1 MNANNFGAD
10 NLSMTDLIE
19 HTPYGM
25 AAAML
30 FGVALALQL
39 FLLLF
44 RFLKTGNHG
53 ALSNQAPQ
61 AVSVVIAARNEEKN
75 LLENVPQIMAQNHPQ
90 FEVIIVND
98 SSWDDTAEV
107 LKALSLSYPQ
117 LHVIH
122 IDEEKQNMQG
132 KKFAITL
139 GIKAAKHD
147 LILLTDADCKP
158 ASENWISEMTR
169 GMDDKKQLALGFSPY
184 VKKEGWLNRIIRF
197 DTLMIGCQ
205 YLGFAR
211 SGAPYM
217 GVGRNMA
224 YHKDL
229 FFKIGGFK
237 SHYSIASGDDDL
249 FVNQVATGKNTLVVS
264 TPNSQTISEAK
275 QTWNAWFIQKRR
287 HFTTSGLYKTSHKWM
302 LSIWP
307 LSFVVL
313 LFSGATAIYFHTHP
327 LFIIGGLVIRYLTQ
341 IAILH
346 RVSKKL
352 AVSSDVAWLSP
363 VLEIQLHAINLGL
376 YFINLLRKPKKWN

>member
-1 MNANNFGAD
+1 
-10 NLSMTDLIE
+10 
-19 HTPYGM
+19 
-25 AAAML
+25 
-30 FGVALALQL
+30 
-39 FLLLF
+39 LLF
-44 RFLKTGNHG
+44 RFLKSGNHG
-53 ALSNQAPQ
+53 LAADDTTQP
-61 AVSVVIAARNEEKN
+61 VSIVIAARNEEKN
-75 LLENVPQIMAQNHPQ
+75 LLENIPKIMAQQHPK

-98 SSWDDTAEV
+98 SSWDDTADV

-147 LILLTDADCKP
+147 IILLTDADCEP
-158 ASENWISEMTR
+158 ASEHWITEMSR
-169 GMDDKKQLALGFSPY
+169 GIDGKKQLVLGFSPY
-184 VKKEGWLNRIIRF
+184 SRAEGWLNRLIRF
-197 DTLMIGCQ
+197 DTLMIGCH
-205 YLGFAR
+205 YMGFAR

-217 GVGRNMA
+217 GVGRNLA

-264 TPNSQTISEAK
+264 TPASQTISEPK
-275 QTWNAWFIQKRR
+275 HTWAAWFTQKRR
-287 HFTTSGLYKTSHKWM
+287 HFTTSGMYKASHKLM
-302 LSIWP
+302 LTLWP
-307 LSFVVL
+307 LSFVML
-313 LFSGATAIYFHTHP
+313 LASGVAACYFHTYA
-327 LFIIGGLVIRYLTQ
+327 LFIIGGLVFRYAAQ

-346 RVSKKL
+346 RVSTKL
-352 AVSSDVAWLSP
+352 DVSSDIAWLSP